1 MRRILIALV
10 ALVSMVSQAA
20 GVPGEFIQK
29 DNLFPRVKLET
40 TAGTIVIELDRM
52 KAAVT
57 VNNFLTYVDKKV
69 YDNSVFH
76 RLEPDFVL
84 QGGGYDRNLEPIK
97 GFTEIPNESG
107 NGLKN
112 IQYSVAMAHQEKGPH
127 TATSQ
132 FFINLNENTSLNPG
146 KDWGYAVF
154 GNVVEGMDVIEKIRA
169 METTHNDKLGWDNV
183 PKTPIVIAR
192 AIILPPK

>member
-1 MRRILIALV
+1 MRRILFALL
-10 ALVSMVSQAA
+10 ALLSFGSLAA
-20 GVPGEFIQK
+20 GMPGEFIQK

-57 VNNFLTYVDKKV
+57 VNNFLTYVDKKI

-76 RLEPDFVL
+76 RLEPEFVL

-97 GFTEIPNESG
+97 NFAEIPNESG

-146 KDWGYAVF
+146 KTWGYAVF

-169 METTHNDKLGWDNV
+169 METIHNDKLGWDNV
-183 PKTPIVIAR
+183 PKTPIVIVR
-192 AIILPPK
+192 AIILPAI

>member
-1 MRRILIALV
+1 MRRILLAFIA
-10 ALVSMVSQAA
+10 MVSFSSLAA
-20 GVPGEFIQK
+20 GMSGEYIQK

-40 TAGTIVIELDRM
+40 TAGAIVIELDRM

-76 RLEPDFVL
+76 RLEPEFVL

-97 GFTEIPNESG
+97 SFPEIPNESG

-146 KDWGYAVF
+146 KNWGYAVF
-154 GNVVEGMDVIEKIRA
+154 GNVVEGIEVVEKIRA

-192 AIILPPK
+192 AIILPAK

>member
-1 MRRILIALV
+1 MRQFFCLIA
-10 ALVSMVSQAA
+10 ALFMLQVQAA
-20 GVPGEFIQK
+20 GMSGEYIQK
-29 DNLFPRVKLET
+29 DNLFPRVRLET
-40 TAGTIVIELDRM
+40 TAGNIVIELDRM
-52 KAAVT
+52 KATLT

-76 RLEPDFVL
+76 RLEPEFVL
-84 QGGGYDRNLEPIK
+84 QGGGYDRQLEPIK
-97 GFTEIPNESG
+97 GFAEIPNESG
-107 NGLKN
+107 NGVKN
-112 IQYSVAMAHQEKGPH
+112 TTYSVAMAHQEKGPH

-154 GNVVEGMDVIEKIRA
+154 GQVVEGMDVIEKIRG
-169 METTHNDKLGWDNV
+169 METVHNDKLGWDNV

-192 AIILPPK
+192 AIILPAK